1 MEAHQ
6 PSVPDRGS
14 QLSGILAVG
23 FGTTVAMWAIGYAG
37 RLPAVMA
44 PSPLILLLL
53 LCCMVGGGAVL
64 GRLAHAGWFQGAAA
78 GAVSGTLN
86 LLVLGSFLQAGSSAI
101 AWIPGSILLAALLG
115 ALGVRLGSLWR
126 RTPVYSEWVGG
137 FSRVAIAAALLLLAI
152 GGLVTSTETGLAVVD
167 WPNSFGYNMF
177 LYPFSRMTGGI
188 YYEHAHRLF
197 GALVGLTTLALAVLL
212 QIREPRRWVRRVGWL
227 AFALVVVQGAL
238 GGLRVTGHF
247 TMSEDPSVMRPSLIL
262 AMVHGIVGQVFFATL
277 VAIGA
282 FTSAGWQRDRKTVR
296 PSALGD
302 RRLAAVLVLVMI
314 GQLVLGA
321 AQRHLDA
328 LLMVHIVFGVA
339 IVAPLAVHVGFRSW
353 ALNRD
358 VARLQQLG
366 IALLAAIGIQIV
378 LGLAAF
384 VVTGASAFDPLT
396 SPLAAMLP
404 TAHQWFAAV
413 LLGLATLLFCWIFR
427 LVGDSAG
434 DPGPG

>member
-1 MEAHQ
+1 MEAYQ
-6 PSVPDRGS
+6 STVPDRES
-14 QLSGILAVG
+14 QFPGILAVG
-23 FGTTVAMWAIGYAG
+23 FGTTVSMWAIGYAS
-37 RLPAVMA
+37 RLPAIML

-53 LCCMVGGGAVL
+53 LCCMIGGGAVL
-64 GRLAHAGWFQGAAA
+64 GRLAQPGWLHGAAA

-86 LLVLGSFLQAGSSAI
+86 LLVLGSFLQGGSSAI
-101 AWIPGSILLAALLG
+101 AWIPGSVLLAASLG
-115 ALGVRLGSLWR
+115 ALGVWLGSFWP
-126 RTPVYSEWVGG
+126 RTPAYSEWVEG
-137 FSRVAIAAALLLLAI
+137 FSRVTIAAALLLLAI
-152 GGLVTSTETGLAVVD
+152 GGLVTSTEAGLAVVD

-212 QIREPRRWVRRVGWL
+212 QFRDPRRWVRRVGWF

-247 TMSEDPSVMRPSLIL
+247 TMSEDPSVMRPSLML

-282 FTSAGWQRDRKTVR
+282 FTSAAWRRDRGVAR
-296 PSALGD
+296 PSAPGD
-302 RRLAAVLVLVMI
+302 RRLAAVLVLVMF

-321 AQRHLDA
+321 AQRHLNVM
-328 LLMVHIVFGVA
+328 LMVHIVFGVA

-353 ALNRD
+353 ALNRG
-358 VARLQQLG
+358 VTRLRNLG

-384 VVTGASAFDPLT
+384 VVTGATAIDPLT
-396 SPLAAMLP
+396 SPIAAMLP

-413 LLGLATLLFCWIFR
+413 LLGLATLLFCWSFR
-427 LVGDSAG
+427 VVGDTSG
-434 DPGPG
+434 GPGTG

>member
-1 MEAHQ
+1 MEAYQ
-6 PSVPDRGS
+6 PSVTDSES
-14 QLSGILAVG
+14 QLPGILAVG
-23 FGTTVAMWAIGYAG
+23 FGTTVSMWAIGYAG
-37 RLPAVMA
+37 RLPAIML

-86 LLVLGSFLQAGSSAI
+86 LLVLGSFLQTGSAAI
-101 AWIPGSILLAALLG
+101 AWVPGSVLLAASLG
-115 ALGVRLGSLWR
+115 ALGVWLGSFWR
-126 RTPVYSEWVGG
+126 RTPVYSEWVEG

-152 GGLVTSTETGLAVVD
+152 GGLVTSTEAGLAVVD

-197 GALVGLTTLALAVLL
+197 GALVGLTTLALALLL
-212 QIREPRRWVRRVGWL
+212 QVRESRRWVRRVGWF

-247 TMSEDPSVMRPSLIL
+247 TMSEDPSIMRPSLIL
-262 AMVHGIVGQVFFATL
+262 AMVHGIVGQIFFATL

-282 FTSAGWQRDRKTVR
+282 FTSAAWQRDRQSVR

-302 RRLAAVLVLVMI
+302 RRLAAVLILVMI

-321 AQRHLDA
+321 AQRHLNA
-328 LLMVHIVFGVA
+328 MLMVHIVFGVA
-339 IVAPLAVHVGFRSW
+339 IVAPLAVHVGFRTW

-358 VARLQQLG
+358 VARLRRLG
-366 IALLAAIGIQIV
+366 IVLLAAIGIQIV

-384 VVTGASAFDPLT
+384 VVTGAAAFDPLA

-413 LLGLATLLFCWIFR
+413 LLGLATLLFCWGFR
-427 LVGDSAG
+427 PARESTT
-434 DPGPG
+434 DPGPR